1 MHTVL
6 QLQLRSLMCLLTAW
20 ACEHDDCMNV
30 MWWLHEC
37 DDCIKAVKAYT
48 SSHWSPYWYA
58 LCIKLAIQYIKT
70 EISPDQHYKHLVARW
85 VICLFHIDHHFR
97 LFKALAARTF
107 QPHFNLSLHRLPHT
121 ILLIESF
128 NPIIFTYLSPSLT
141 RSRVVAKSWNFVRQH
156 QQNRTWPNYPVAH
169 CQVPEALEL
178 VPTAT
183 VGKLLQ
189 PLGKLPRA
197 HTTSLNTAVAH
208 SNCKAIA
215 VLVSQRWSPESIDPS
230 TALGVIPRVSP
241 GESSRVL
248 GPCLERVDMVVIIW
262 LREYT

>member
-156 QQNRTWPNYPVAH
+156 QQNRTWPNYPRSPLSSPRSSWASTH
-169 CQVPEALEL
+169 CHRWQVTAAPWQA
-178 VPTAT
+178 PTGAYYFPLT
-183 VGKLLQ
+183 PLSRTAIVKLSLSWFLRDDRLNRSI
-189 PLGKLPRA
+189 PAPR
-197 HTTSLNTAVAH
+197 
-208 SNCKAIA
+208 
-215 VLVSQRWSPESIDPS
+215 W
-230 TALGVIPRVSP
+230 G
-241 GESSRVL
+241 
-248 GPCLERVDMVVIIW
+248 
-262 LREYT
+262 